1 MKRISL
7 NLFLFLFIALFAH
20 AQEGKY
26 RKPVVVV
33 NYFNKSSE
41 IKSGDCELA
50 RNAVLASLS
59 NYPRLRVVDVET
71 ESSIDQETK
80 RRLKEEALADELARS
95 GQMKQLG
102 ADYILEGFVAK
113 LVTQS
118 KKDSEGKISYKGEV
132 AYTIKV
138 VSTENGTVALAY
150 TIKVV
155 STENGTVA
163 FSNNYTASSGSC
175 DTEAEARTKALKDAA
190 VTCEMIEAVFP
201 LNGTLVDQDYTEK
214 KGKMKT
220 CYVTLG
226 SIHGVVEGVF
236 LDVRKSKNIASRT
249 VYEEV
254 GVLKVEKVL
263 ADDLSECSVVSN
275 GKEILEATKEYTKM
289 KTINEEAAKP
299 LLVSSRCDT
308 GNLFKDIIHIFK

>member
-1 MKRISL
+1 MKRVSL
-7 NLFLFLFIALFAH
+7 NLFLLLFFALFAN
-20 AQEGKY
+20 AQESKY

-50 RNAVLASLS
+50 RNAVLSSLS
-59 NYPRLRVVDVET
+59 NYPRLRVIDVET

-102 ADYILEGFVAK
+102 ADYILEGFVSK
-113 LVTQS
+113 LETQR
-118 KKDSEGKISYKGEV
+118 KTDSEGKVSYKGQM

-138 VSTENGTVALAY
+138 VSTG
-150 TIKVV
+150 
-155 STENGTVA
+155 NGTVA

-201 LNGTLVDQDYTEK
+201 LNGILVDQDYTEK

-254 GVLKVEKVL
+254 GILKVEKVL

>member
-1 MKRISL
+1 MKRVSL
-7 NLFLFLFIALFAH
+7 NLFLLLFFALFVN
-20 AQEGKY
+20 AQESKY

-50 RNAVLASLS
+50 RNAVLSSLS
-59 NYPRLRVVDVET
+59 NYPRLRVIDVET
-71 ESSIDQETK
+71 EASIDQETK

-102 ADYILEGFVAK
+102 ADYILEGFVSK
-113 LVTQS
+113 LVTQR
-118 KKDSEGKISYKGEV
+118 KTDSEGKVSYKGEM
-132 AYTIKV
+132 
-138 VSTENGTVALAY
+138 AY

>member
-59 NYPRLRVVDVET
+59 NYPRLRIVDVET

-102 ADYILEGFVAK
+102 ADYILEGFVSK
-113 LVTQS
+113 LETQR
-118 KKDSEGKISYKGEV
+118 KTDSEGKVSYKGQM
-132 AYTIKV
+132 
-138 VSTENGTVALAY
+138 AY

>member
-59 NYPRLRVVDVET
+59 NYPRLRIVDVET

-138 VSTENGTVALAY
+138 VSTENGTVA
-150 TIKVV
+150 
-155 STENGTVA
+155 

-175 DTEAEARTKALKDAA
+175 DTEAEEDAA

>member
-1 MKRISL
+1 MKRVSL
-7 NLFLFLFIALFAH
+7 NLFLLLFFALFAN
-20 AQEGKY
+20 AQESKY

-50 RNAVLASLS
+50 RNAVLSSLS
-59 NYPRLRVVDVET
+59 NYPRLRVIDVET
-71 ESSIDQETK
+71 EASIDQETK

-102 ADYILEGFVAK
+102 ADYILEGFVSK
-113 LVTQS
+113 LVTQR
-118 KKDSEGKISYKGEV
+118 KTDSEGKVSYKGEM
-132 AYTIKV
+132 
-138 VSTENGTVALAY
+138 AY

-175 DTEAEARTKALKDAA
+175 DTEAEAKTKALKDAA

>member
-1 MKRISL
+1 MKRVSL
-7 NLFLFLFIALFAH
+7 NLFLLLFFALFVN
-20 AQEGKY
+20 AQESKY

-50 RNAVLASLS
+50 RNAVLSSLS
-59 NYPRLRVVDVET
+59 NYPRLRVIDVET
-71 ESSIDQETK
+71 EASIDQETK

-102 ADYILEGFVAK
+102 ADYILEGFVSK
-113 LVTQS
+113 LETQR
-118 KKDSEGKISYKGEV
+118 KTDSEGKVSYKGEM
-132 AYTIKV
+132 
-138 VSTENGTVALAY
+138 AY

>member
-59 NYPRLRVVDVET
+59 NYPRLRIVDVET

-102 ADYILEGFVAK
+102 ADYILEGFVSK
-113 LVTQS
+113 LETQS

-138 VSTENGTVALAY
+138 VSTENGTVAF
-150 TIKVV
+150 T
-155 STENGTVA
+155 
-163 FSNNYTASSGSC
+163 NNYTASSGSC
-175 DTEAEARTKALKDAA
+175 DTEAEARTKALKDAEI
-190 VTCEMIEAVFP
+190 TCEMIEAVFP

-275 GKEILEATKEYTKM
+275 GKEILEATKEYTKL

>member
-1 MKRISL
+1 MKRVSL
-7 NLFLFLFIALFAH
+7 NLFLLLFFALFAN
-20 AQEGKY
+20 AQESKY

-50 RNAVLASLS
+50 RNAVLSSLS
-59 NYPRLRVVDVET
+59 NYPRLRVIDVET

-102 ADYILEGFVAK
+102 ADYILEGFVSK
-113 LVTQS
+113 LETQR
-118 KKDSEGKISYKGEV
+118 KTDSEGKVSYKGQM
-132 AYTIKV
+132 
-138 VSTENGTVALAY
+138 AY

-201 LNGTLVDQDYTEK
+201 LNGILVDQDYTEK

-289 KTINEEAAKP
+289 KTINEEASKP

>member
-1 MKRISL
+1 MKRVSL
-7 NLFLFLFIALFAH
+7 NLFLLLFFALFVN
-20 AQEGKY
+20 AQESKY

-50 RNAVLASLS
+50 RNAVLSSLS
-59 NYPRLRVVDVET
+59 NYPRLRVLDVET
-71 ESSIDQETK
+71 EASIDQETK

-102 ADYILEGFVAK
+102 ADYILEGFVSK
-113 LVTQS
+113 LETQR
-118 KKDSEGKISYKGEV
+118 KTDSEGKVSYKGQM
-132 AYTIKV
+132 
-138 VSTENGTVALAY
+138 AY

-201 LNGTLVDQDYTEK
+201 LNGILVDQDYTEK

-254 GVLKVEKVL
+254 GILKVEKVL

>member
-1 MKRISL
+1 MKRVSL
-7 NLFLFLFIALFAH
+7 NLFLLLFFALFVN
-20 AQEGKY
+20 AQESQY

-50 RNAVLASLS
+50 RNAVLSSLS
-59 NYPRLRVVDVET
+59 NYPRLRVIDVET
-71 ESSIDQETK
+71 EASIDQETK

-102 ADYILEGFVAK
+102 ADYILEGFVSK
-113 LVTQS
+113 LETQR
-118 KKDSEGKISYKGEV
+118 KTDSEGKVSYKGEM
-132 AYTIKV
+132 
-138 VSTENGTVALAY
+138 AY

>member
-1 MKRISL
+1 MKRVSL
-7 NLFLFLFIALFAH
+7 NLFLLLFFALFVN
-20 AQEGKY
+20 AQESQY

-50 RNAVLASLS
+50 RNAVLSSLS
-59 NYPRLRVVDVET
+59 NYPRLRVIDVET
-71 ESSIDQETK
+71 EASIDQETK

-102 ADYILEGFVAK
+102 ADYILEGFVSK
-113 LVTQS
+113 LETQR
-118 KKDSEGKISYKGEV
+118 KTDSEGKVSYKGEM
-132 AYTIKV
+132 
-138 VSTENGTVALAY
+138 AY

-175 DTEAEARTKALKDAA
+175 DTEAEAKTKALKDAA

-201 LNGTLVDQDYTEK
+201 LNGILVDQDYTEK

>member
-1 MKRISL
+1 MKRVSL
-7 NLFLFLFIALFAH
+7 NLFLLLFFALFVN
-20 AQEGKY
+20 AQESKY

-50 RNAVLASLS
+50 RNAVLSSLS
-59 NYPRLRVVDVET
+59 NYPRLRVIDVET
-71 ESSIDQETK
+71 EASIDQETK

-102 ADYILEGFVAK
+102 ADYILEGFVSK
-113 LVTQS
+113 LETQR
-118 KKDSEGKISYKGEV
+118 KTDSEGKVSYKGEM
-132 AYTIKV
+132 
-138 VSTENGTVALAY
+138 AY

-175 DTEAEARTKALKDAA
+175 DTEAEAKTKALKDAA

>member
-1 MKRISL
+1 MKRVSL
-7 NLFLFLFIALFAH
+7 NLFLLLFFALFVN
-20 AQEGKY
+20 AQESKY

-50 RNAVLASLS
+50 RNAVLSSLS
-59 NYPRLRVVDVET
+59 NYPRLRVIDVET
-71 ESSIDQETK
+71 EASIDQETK

-102 ADYILEGFVAK
+102 ADYILEGFVSK
-113 LVTQS
+113 LETQR
-118 KKDSEGKISYKGEV
+118 KTDSEGKVSYKGQM
-132 AYTIKV
+132 
-138 VSTENGTVALAY
+138 AY

-201 LNGTLVDQDYTEK
+201 LNGILVDQDYTEK

-254 GVLKVEKVL
+254 GILKVEKVL

>member
-1 MKRISL
+1 MKRVSL
-7 NLFLFLFIALFAH
+7 NLFLLLFFALFAN
-20 AQEGKY
+20 AQESKY

-50 RNAVLASLS
+50 RNAVLSSLS
-59 NYPRLRVVDVET
+59 NYPRLRVIDVET

-102 ADYILEGFVAK
+102 ADYILEGFVSK
-113 LVTQS
+113 LETQR
-118 KKDSEGKISYKGEV
+118 KTDSEGKVSYKGQM
-132 AYTIKV
+132 
-138 VSTENGTVALAY
+138 AY

-201 LNGTLVDQDYTEK
+201 LNGILVDQDYTEK

-275 GKEILEATKEYTKM
+275 GKEILEATKEYTKL

>member
-1 MKRISL
+1 MKRVSL
-7 NLFLFLFIALFAH
+7 NLFLLLFFALFAN
-20 AQEGKY
+20 AQESKY

-50 RNAVLASLS
+50 RNAVLSSLS
-59 NYPRLRVVDVET
+59 NYPRLRVIDVET

-102 ADYILEGFVAK
+102 ADYILEGFVSK
-113 LVTQS
+113 LETQR
-118 KKDSEGKISYKGEV
+118 KTDSEGKVSYKGQM
-132 AYTIKV
+132 
-138 VSTENGTVALAY
+138 AY

-201 LNGTLVDQDYTEK
+201 LNGILVDQDYTEK

-254 GVLKVEKVL
+254 GILKVEKV
-263 ADDLSECSVVSN
+263 
-275 GKEILEATKEYTKM
+275 
-289 KTINEEAAKP
+289 
-299 LLVSSRCDT
+299 
-308 GNLFKDIIHIFK
+308 

>member
-1 MKRISL
+1 MKRVSL
-7 NLFLFLFIALFAH
+7 NLFLLLFFALFVN
-20 AQEGKY
+20 AQESQY

-50 RNAVLASLS
+50 RNAVLSSLS
-59 NYPRLRVVDVET
+59 NYPRLRVIDVET
-71 ESSIDQETK
+71 EASIDQETK

-102 ADYILEGFVAK
+102 ADYILEGFVSK
-113 LVTQS
+113 LETQR
-118 KKDSEGKISYKGEV
+118 KTDSEGKVSYKGEM
-132 AYTIKV
+132 
-138 VSTENGTVALAY
+138 AY

-175 DTEAEARTKALKDAA
+175 DTEAEAKTKALKDAA

>member
-1 MKRISL
+1 MKRVSL
-7 NLFLFLFIALFAH
+7 NLFLLLFFALFVN
-20 AQEGKY
+20 AQESQY

-50 RNAVLASLS
+50 RNAVLSSLS
-59 NYPRLRVVDVET
+59 NYPRLRVIDVET
-71 ESSIDQETK
+71 EASIDQETK

-102 ADYILEGFVAK
+102 ADYILEGFVSK
-113 LVTQS
+113 LETQR
-118 KKDSEGKISYKGEV
+118 KTDSEGKVSYKGQM
-132 AYTIKV
+132 
-138 VSTENGTVALAY
+138 AY

-254 GVLKVEKVL
+254 GILKVEKVL

>member
-1 MKRISL
+1 MKRVSL
-7 NLFLFLFIALFAH
+7 NLFLLLFFALFAN
-20 AQEGKY
+20 AQESKY

-50 RNAVLASLS
+50 RNAVLSSLS
-59 NYPRLRVVDVET
+59 NYPRLRVIDVET

-102 ADYILEGFVAK
+102 ADYILEGFVSK
-113 LVTQS
+113 LETQR
-118 KKDSEGKISYKGEV
+118 KTDSEGKVSYKGQM
-132 AYTIKV
+132 
-138 VSTENGTVALAY
+138 AY

-175 DTEAEARTKALKDAA
+175 DTETEARTKALKDAA

-201 LNGTLVDQDYTEK
+201 LNGILVDQDYTEK